1 MYFIK
6 NFNSF
11 KYYKKFL
18 KKEIYITQNCN
29 SGRNYEFGLN
39 YLITC
44 DYIRGIFIMFLYIRD
59 RK

>member
-44 DYIRGIFIMFLYIRD
+44 DYIRGIFIMFIIY
-59 RK
+59 